1 MTAETKHLPPRRWP
15 PPQPMTHK
23 QQAEEED
30 SEVKQL
36 AAEHADRRWRE
47 EYPSGWPEYLAAEE
61 IRHRLKKRGLRFD
74 PSQKLDKCTLL
85 RHMYTMLDQIERE
98 KRCFCLLHVVLH
110 CCERLPKPAL
120 CGSRQL
126 SVRASLWP
134 GGETKRTQCVRG
146 GSTSSP
152 CWDAV
157 GRQDGVTA
165 AARNAEKAAGRT
177 RLASDN
183 GATGDGAA
191 GACAACLAGVVTR
204 SEK

>member
-1 MTAETKHLPPRRWP
+1 MSLSGFSVSVALSSDDSGDDAPAASSSLASASNEDAQAL
-15 PPQPMTHK
+15 K
-23 QQAEEED
+23 QAGEED
-30 SEVKQL
+30 SEVRRL
-36 AAEHADRRWRE
+36 ATEHADRGWRE
-47 EYPSGWPEYLAAEE
+47 EYPIGWPEYLAAEE

-110 CCERLPKPAL
+110 CCERLPEPAL

-126 SVRASLWP
+126 CVRAALWP

-152 CWDAV
+152 
-157 GRQDGVTA
+157 
-165 AARNAEKAAGRT
+165 
-177 RLASDN
+177 
-183 GATGDGAA
+183 
-191 GACAACLAGVVTR
+191 
-204 SEK
+204 